1 VALGMKDGHVISTV
15 EIVEVLE
22 EPQREVCAT
31 AEAAFDG
38 SMLTVELDSFVRP
51 VDLIHREQ
59 QFKPPWL
66 PAGQVVRENVDHSE
80 ATAVTK
86 DIFRGWVSRVR
97 NSIPEKKGRYATEIY
112 S

>member
-1 VALGMKDGHVISTV
+1 MGMRDGHVISTA

-22 EPQREVCAT
+22 EREVCAT

-59 QFKPPWL
+59 QVKPPWL
-66 PAGQVVRENVDHSE
+66 PAGQVVRETVDHSE

-86 DIFRGWVSRVR
+86 DIFRSWVSRVR
-97 NSIPEKKGRYATEIY
+97 GSIPEKKGRYATEIY

>member
-1 VALGMKDGHVISTV
+1 MGMRDGHVISTA

-22 EPQREVCAT
+22 EPQREVCVT

-59 QFKPPWL
+59 QFKPRWL
-66 PAGQVVRENVDHSE
+66 PAGQVVHENVDHSE

-86 DIFRGWVSRVR
+86 DIFRGWVSRMR
-97 NSIPEKKGRYATEIY
+97 NSIAEKKGRYATEIY